1 MDNTKKWK
9 MISRSEAARLSRQ
22 ADASIPVILIRPNGT
37 LITGWVMEW
46 AEGSGF
52 KLEKNDTEKN
62 TVSVNGLLRVGYRE
76 DSGRYYFEAVD
87 DCNDVK
93 IYIEK

>member
-1 MDNTKKWK
+1 MDIGNWK
-9 MISRSEAARLSRQ
+9 MISRGEAERIAKKS
-22 ADASIPVILIRPNGT
+22 AASIPVILIRPNGT

-46 AEGSGF
+46 AEGAGF
-52 KLEKNDTEKN
+52 EMNKEAEKSK
-62 TVSVNGLLRVGYRE
+62 VSVHGLLRIGYRE
-76 DSGRYYFEAVD
+76 VSGRYYFEAVD